1 MSQEFQTMFNP
12 ITIPF
17 GAVMLYNVVKLK
29 PGITTGDV
37 EIAIGEM
44 CNTVKNT
51 YGDDKGGFIGG
62 QVFEYTGF
70 VSPEGSFDPER
81 KTEDHIVIITYW
93 NSFEQHEKSHA
104 DSVFKERVQGEVRS
118 PRRALLGDLR
128 AWLRDA
134 LAGRARRIGIAWR
147 DGRAAAIHKDHTIVR
162 PRCAVQTTNNG
173 VKESQNAHY
182 ALFGIRFLN
191 FDTRKTSHQKSKTCL
206 PCARPASSSYLVG

>member
-1 MSQEFQTMFNP
+1 MFNP

-17 GAVMLYNVVKLK
+17 GAVMLYNVVQLK
-29 PGITTGDV
+29 PGVTTDEV
-37 EIAIGEM
+37 EEAIGEM

-104 DSVFKERVQGEVRS
+104 DSVFKEKFE
-118 PRRALLGDLR
+118 
-128 AWLRDA
+128 A
-134 LAGRARRIGIAWR
+134 LAEHCSETYELGYKMLW
-147 DGRAAAIHKDHTIVR
+147 
-162 PRCAVQTTNNG
+162 QG
-173 VKESQNAHY
+173 VPEE
-182 ALFGIRFLN
+182 
-191 FDTRKTSHQKSKTCL
+191 
-206 PCARPASSSYLVG
+206 